1 MNKGGIIMKVEDIMT
16 KNPVFLHDADF
27 VTHARQVMRDHNKR
41 NLPVLDS
48 NNRVIGMLSEKGVL
62 NIYSTKSNVTVEGFT
77 LEIPDVY
84 PDMDMMQAARLM
96 LDADIGRVP
105 VIRSSQDKTLAGI
118 LSTVDIFRN
127 MKLDKIPKKTVEEV
141 MTRDVKSCSPK
152 DSIAKVWLNMKETG
166 YSGYPVV
173 KDGQLLGMVTRRNI
187 IRAGY
192 ARIEREDEHGTKS
205 TMSPPVEKV
214 MSSPAYTL
222 SYRATLEEAIQAF
235 LKLDVGRISVLNK
248 GYLIGIVDRNDII
261 KAFI

>member
-1 MNKGGIIMKVEDIMT
+1 MKVEDIMT

-27 VTHARQVMRDHNKR
+27 MTHARQMIRDHNKR
-41 NLPVLDS
+41 TLPVVDS
-48 NNRVIGMLSEKGVL
+48 KNHVIGTLSEKDAL
-62 NIYSTKSNVTVEGFT
+62 SIYSTKSNVTVEGFT
-77 LEIPDVY
+77 SEVPEVY
-84 PDMDMMQAARLM
+84 PDMDMMHAAKLM
-96 LDADIGRVP
+96 VDAGMGRVP

-127 MKLDKIPKKTVEEV
+127 LKLDKAPEKKIEDI
-141 MTRDVKSCSPK
+141 MTRNVKSCSPK
-152 DSIAKVWLNMKETG
+152 DSIARVWLNMKETG
-166 YSGYPVV
+166 FSGFPVV
-173 KDGQLLGMVTRRNI
+173 KDGQLVGMVTRRNI

-222 SYRATLEEAIQAF
+222 SSQTTLQEAIQAF
-235 LKLDVGRISVLNK
+235 LKLDVGRLSVVSN
-248 GYLIGIVDRNDII
+248 GDLIGIVDRNDII

>member
-1 MNKGGIIMKVEDIMT
+1 MKVEDIMT
-16 KNPVFLHDADF
+16 KDPVFLHDTDF
-27 VTHARQVMRDHNKR
+27 MTHARQIIRDHNKR
-41 NLPVLDS
+41 TLPVVDS
-48 NNRVIGMLSEKGVL
+48 KKRVIGMLSEKEAL

-77 LEIPDVY
+77 AVSPEVY
-84 PDMDMMQAARLM
+84 PDMDILHAAKIM
-96 LDADIGRVP
+96 VDADVGRVP
-105 VIRSSQDKTLAGI
+105 VIRSGQDKTLAGI

-127 MKLDKIPKKTVEEV
+127 LDLDRSPGKKIEDV
-141 MTRDVKSCSPK
+141 MTRNVKSCAPE

-166 YSGYPVV
+166 FSGFPVV
-173 KDGQLLGMVTRRNI
+173 KDGQLVGMVTRRNI

-222 SYRATLEEAIQAF
+222 SSQTTLKDAIKAF
-235 LKLDVGRISVLNK
+235 IKLDVGRLSVVSD
-248 GYLIGIVDRNDII
+248 GTLIGIVDRNDII

>member
-1 MNKGGIIMKVEDIMT
+1 MKVEDIMT
-16 KNPVFLHDADF
+16 INPVFLHDTDF
-27 VTHARQVMRDHNKR
+27 MTHARQMIRDHNKR
-41 NLPVLDS
+41 TLPVLDS
-48 NNRVIGMLSEKGVL
+48 KKRVIGMLSEKDAL

-77 LEIPDVY
+77 SGFPEVY
-84 PDMDMMQAARLM
+84 PDMDIMHAAKIM
-96 LDADIGRVP
+96 VDADAGRVP

-127 MKLDKIPKKTVEEV
+127 LNLDRPPNKIIEDV
-141 MTRDVKSCSPK
+141 MTRNVISCSPK
-152 DSIAKVWLNMKETG
+152 DSIAKVWVNMKEMG
-166 YSGYPVV
+166 FSGFPVV
-173 KDGQLLGMVTRRNI
+173 KDGQLVGMVTRRNI

-222 SYRATLEEAIQAF
+222 SSRTTLKDAIKAF
-235 LKLDVGRISVLNK
+235 IKLDVGRLSVVNDGILV
-248 GYLIGIVDRNDII
+248 GIVDRNDII

>member
-1 MNKGGIIMKVEDIMT
+1 VKVEDIMT
-16 KNPVFLHDADF
+16 KNPVFLRDTDF
-27 VTHARQVMRDHNKR
+27 MTHARQMIRDHNKR
-41 NLPVLDS
+41 TLPVVDS
-48 NNRVIGMLSEKGVL
+48 KNRVMGILSEKEAL
-62 NIYSTKSNVTVEGFT
+62 SIYSTKSNVTVEGFT
-77 LEIPDVY
+77 SGFPDVY
-84 PDMDMMQAARLM
+84 PDMDMMHAAKLIV
-96 LDADIGRVP
+96 DSGQGRVP

-118 LSTVDIFRN
+118 LSIVDIFRN
-127 MKLDKIPKKTVEEV
+127 LKLDKIPEKTVENV

-166 YSGYPVV
+166 FSGYPVV
-173 KDGQLLGMVTRRNI
+173 KDGQIVGMVTRRNI

-222 SYRATLEEAIQAF
+222 SSHATLEEAIQAF
-235 LKLDVGRISVLNK
+235 LKLDVGRLSVVNN
-248 GYLIGIVDRNDII
+248 GVLIGIVDRNDII

>member
-1 MNKGGIIMKVEDIMT
+1 MKVEDIMT

-27 VTHARQVMRDHNKR
+27 MTHARQMIRDLNKR
-41 NLPVLDS
+41 TLPVVDS
-48 NNRVIGMLSEKGVL
+48 KNHVIGTLSEKDAL
-62 NIYSTKSNVTVEGFT
+62 SIYSTKSNVTVEGFT
-77 LEIPDVY
+77 SEVPEVY
-84 PDMDMMQAARLM
+84 PDMDMMHAAKLM
-96 LDADIGRVP
+96 VDADMGRVP

-127 MKLDKIPKKTVEEV
+127 LKLDKAPEKIVEDI
-141 MTRDVKSCSPK
+141 MTRNVKSCSPK
-152 DSIAKVWLNMKETG
+152 DSIARVWLNMKAMG
-166 YSGYPVV
+166 FSGFPVV
-173 KDGQLLGMVTRRNI
+173 KDGQLVGMVTRRNI

-222 SYRATLEEAIQAF
+222 SPQATLKEAIQAF
-235 LKLDVGRISVLNK
+235 LKLDVGRLSVVSN
-248 GYLIGIVDRNDII
+248 GDLIGIVDRNDII